1 MSRGKWLVFLVLLV
15 FACATV
21 IIPQWIHPPSAT
33 AQAGSQLV
41 VSAATSL
48 TDALKELAPVYQKS
62 HSQVTLRYNFAS
74 SGALQQQIIN
84 GAPIDVFIAAAT
96 EPIDQLEQKKL
107 LLEHTRR
114 NLLSNRLVLIVP
126 AQNSAQLNLKGLTAN
141 SIKRIAI
148 GDPRTVPA
156 GEYAEAALK
165 QVGLWQPLKPKLVLA
180 NNVRQV
186 MQFVEAGNAD
196 AGFVY
201 LTDAKTT
208 DKVKITQTLPA
219 NLHPPIVYPMAVL
232 KNSRNPKAGRAFA
245 QFLSGSAAKQ
255 VFSKYG
261 FKLV

>member
-1 MSRGKWLVFLVLLV
+1 
-15 FACATV
+15 
-21 IIPQWIHPPSAT
+21 
-33 AQAGSQLV
+33 
-41 VSAATSL
+41 
-48 TDALKELAPVYQKS
+48 
-62 HSQVTLRYNFAS
+62 
-74 SGALQQQIIN
+74 
-84 GAPIDVFIAAAT
+84 
-96 EPIDQLEQKKL
+96 
-107 LLEHTRR
+107 
-114 NLLSNRLVLIVP
+114 
-126 AQNSAQLNLKGLTAN
+126 
-141 SIKRIAI
+141 
-148 GDPRTVPA
+148 
-156 GEYAEAALK
+156 
-165 QVGLWQPLKPKLVLA
+165 LA